1 MTLNNIIL
9 RSVFFAAF
17 GLLVSLSGE
26 LAFAQ
31 VNTPPIWQNPHLAE
45 NNFSGVHFN
54 AYQTDTTSEFGPAS
68 FEHLSVES
76 GVIGP
81 IPFGIAASI
90 TFDDEGRLI
99 TLWNGAG
106 VETSGVRRGG
116 SGGGVMPTT
125 RRKLVLGRVGPAL
138 D

>member
-1 MTLNNIIL
+1 MESSPTLMFHVLWLTGTQHVVRYTIMTLNNIIL

-54 AYQTDTTSEFGPAS
+54 AYQTDT
-68 FEHLSVES
+68 
-76 GVIGP
+76 
-81 IPFGIAASI
+81 
-90 TFDDEGRLI
+90 
-99 TLWNGAG
+99 
-106 VETSGVRRGG
+106 RR
-116 SGGGVMPTT
+116 
-125 RRKLVLGRVGPAL
+125 
-138 D
+138 